1 MKRNFFQKARRLLN
15 QLEVLVETFS
25 LPRVDSKTPGGGMSE
40 APGNPLANQ
49 TIFISGGSRGIGF
62 SIAKRCAQ
70 AGATVVIAAKTTAP
84 HPKLP
89 GTIYSAAEEINQLGA
104 GKAIPVVLDIRD
116 EDAIEQAVAQVVKK
130 TGGIDVVINNASAIH
145 LADMENTS
153 SKRFDLMF
161 SINVRGT
168 FLLTQACLPYL
179 KRSANPHIVTLSPP
193 INLKPQWFA
202 AHGAYTTSKY
212 AMSMMAM
219 TFAEE
224 LAAYDIASNALW
236 PKSTIATS
244 AIENMVGG
252 KLLED
257 RSRNP
262 EIMAD
267 ACYAIITR
275 DAKTCSGNFFIDEDV
290 LREHGITDFDH
301 YACKP
306 GHPLQ
311 RDLFLDE

>member
-1 MKRNFFQKARRLLN
+1 MKRNFFQKARRLIN
-15 QLEVLVETFS
+15 QLEVLAETFS
-25 LPRVDSKTPGGGMSE
+25 LPRVEKKELGVVGGDVPDN
-40 APGNPLANQ
+40 ALDNQ
-49 TIFISGGSRGIGF
+49 TVFISGGSRGIGLA
-62 SIAKRCAQ
+62 IAKRCAQ

-89 GTIYSAAEEINQLGA
+89 GTIYSAADEINQLGV

-116 EDAIEQAVAQVVKK
+116 EDAIEQAVAQVVKQ

-145 LADMENTS
+145 LADMENTP
-153 SKRFDLMF
+153 SKKFDLMF

-179 KRSANPHIVTLSPP
+179 RRSANPHIVTLSPP
-193 INLKPQWFA
+193 ISLQPKWFA

-257 RSRNP
+257 RSRKP

-267 ACYAIITR
+267 ACYAVITR

-290 LREHGITDFDH
+290 LREQGITDFDH

-311 RDLFLDE
+311 RDLFLED

>member
-15 QLEVLVETFS
+15 QLEVLAETFS
-25 LPRVDSKTPGGGMSE
+25 LPRVETKTPDVAASE
-40 APGNPLANQ
+40 EPEQRLAGQ

-62 SIAKRCAQ
+62 AIARRCAQ

-89 GTIYSAAEEINQLGA
+89 GTIYSAADEINQLGA
-104 GKAIPVVLDIRD
+104 GRAIPVVLDIRD
-116 EDAIEQAVAQVVKK
+116 EDAIEQAVAQVVKQ
-130 TGGIDVVINNASAIH
+130 TGGIDGVINNASAIH

-168 FLLTQACLPYL
+168 FLLTQACLPHL

-193 INLKPQWFA
+193 ISLQSKWFA

-257 RSRNP
+257 RSRKP

-290 LREHGITDFDH
+290 LRAQGITDFDH

-311 RDLFLDE
+311 RDLFLEA